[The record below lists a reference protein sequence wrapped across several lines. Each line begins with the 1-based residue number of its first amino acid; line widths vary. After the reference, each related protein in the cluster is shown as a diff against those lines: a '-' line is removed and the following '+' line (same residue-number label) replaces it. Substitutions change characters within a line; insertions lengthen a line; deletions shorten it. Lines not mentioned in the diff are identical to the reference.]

1 MADTAWKVG
10 KHGPIEKLS
19 PRVWRVQADVP
30 GTPLQRVMTVARRGD
45 GKLVVHSAIAMGES
59 EMKELDAWGPVG
71 FIVVPNGFH
80 RIDAPRYAARYPDAQ
95 VLAPAG
101 SRAKADEV
109 VKTHGSTD
117 ELPADDHVS
126 FIAGEGVAARE
137 AVMLVKDED
146 GATLVFTDMVFNM
159 PHQPGLSGFVLRHVA
174 GSSGGPRVSNVA
186 RLLLVKDKKALAAQL
201 RELADT
207 PNLRRVIVG
216 HHETI
221 EVEPA
226 RALRAVADTL

>member
-1 MADTAWKVG
+1 MSSEWKVAP
-10 KHGPIEKLS
+10 HGPIEKLS
-19 PRVWRVQADVP
+19 PRVWRVQGEVP
-30 GTPLQRVMTVARRGD
+30 GAPLQRVMTVAKRGD
-45 GKLVVHSAIAMGES
+45 GKLVVHSAIAMGEA

-80 RIDAPRYAARYPDAQ
+80 RLDAPRYAARYPDAQ

-101 SRAKADEV
+101 SRAKVDEV

-117 ELPADDHVS
+117 ELPGDSHVS
-126 FIAGEGVAARE
+126 FLAGEGVAAKE
-137 AVMLVKDED
+137 AIMVVKDED
-146 GATLVFTDMVFNM
+146 GVTLVLTDIVFNM
-159 PHQPGLSGFVLRHVA
+159 PHQPGFSGFVLRHLA
-174 GSSGGPRVSNVA
+174 KSSGGPRVSNVA

-201 RELADT
+201 RELAGI

-221 EVEPA
+221 EKEPA
-226 RALRAVADTL
+226 KVLRDVADSL